1 MKTNS
6 LSNSKNVSGW
16 CTTPNLVITVDKPK
30 LNYILGTNDWA
41 FVATSIILSAEKI
54 ESSSITIF
62 QFWGNNS
69 KSSFPD
75 ALRLNLTKEQAL
87 LHWHHLLLLF
97 YTKPNLL
104 SSVKLSQELPSNWIM
119 EPFHQNWSKV
129 IWSLSQSPFSL
140 GRRSLRVPS
149 DPLPLL
155 ILPCHSMREK
165 SRKVTKSNCPQ
176 KAC

>member
-1 MKTNS
+1 M
-6 LSNSKNVSGW
+6 SGW

-104 SSVKLSQELPSNWIM
+104 SSVKLRQELPSNWIM

-149 DPLPLL
+149 DPPPPLDFAM
-155 ILPCHSMREK
+155 PFYEREK
-165 SRKVTKSNCPQ
+165 PQ
-176 KAC
+176 SHKI

>member
-16 CTTPNLVITVDKPK
+16 CTTSNLVITVDKPK

-75 ALRLNLTKEQAL
+75 ALRLNLTKEQGL
-87 LHWHHLLLLF
+87 VHWHYLLLLF
-97 YTKPNLL
+97 YTKSNHL
-104 SSVKLSQELPSNWIM
+104 SFVKLMWLFNTEWKKNFNFLNQE
-119 EPFHQNWSKV
+119 QNQCSFYFK
-129 IWSLSQSPFSL
+129 FY
-140 GRRSLRVPS
+140 LR
-149 DPLPLL
+149 
-155 ILPCHSMREK
+155 
-165 SRKVTKSNCPQ
+165 
-176 KAC
+176 